1 CAKYS
6 PVGGLAWYSLD
17 RFDVW

>member
-1 CAKYS
+1 CARYS
-6 PVGGLAWYSLD
+6 PVGGLSWYSLG

>member
-1 CAKYS
+1 CATYS
-6 PVGGLAWYSLD
+6 PVGGLSWYSLD

>member
-6 PVGGLAWYSLD
+6 PVGELAWYSLD